1 MDLRQ
6 LRSFVVLAEE
16 LHFGRAASRL
26 GIAQPSLS
34 QQLQQLE
41 AELDIALVERTSRR
55 VCLTEA
61 GSVLLRGA
69 NRTLAE
75 ADRAATAVHDLR
87 SGRAGRLVIGS
98 LGAGLNGPLPDI
110 LRLVRAG
117 GAPFTIHARHFGD
130 SASQERELLAGTLD
144 VALLR
149 EVAHHRAIESR
160 EILSEP
166 FVAYVPADDPLAARG
181 QISLADLASH
191 PFVLWPRHLG
201 ESFYDIIID
210 ACSRHGFTPAIA
222 GVGDSLEAQLALVA
236 AGLGVSIQA
245 ASNQSLSRA
254 GVTMVR
260 LPPADISARL
270 RVAYHKWR
278 RPPALTQFLSA
289 LRETFGQ
296 T

>member
-26 GIAQPSLS
+26 GITQPSLS

-41 AELDIALVERTSRR
+41 IELGMALVERTSRR
-55 VCLTEA
+55 VSLTEA
-61 GSVLLRGA
+61 GSVLLQGA

-75 ADRAATAVHDLR
+75 ANRAAAAVHDLR

-98 LGAGLNGPLPDI
+98 LGAGLNGPLPGI
-110 LRLVRAG
+110 LRRARASG
-117 GAPFTIHARHFGD
+117 TPFTIHARHFAD

-144 VALLR
+144 IALLR
-149 EVAHHRAIESR
+149 EVSHHRAIESR
-160 EILSEP
+160 ELLSES
-166 FVAYVPADDPLAARG
+166 FVAYVPSGDPLAAHS
-181 QISLADLASH
+181 QISLDDLADH

-210 ACSRHGFTPAIA
+210 ACHRHGFTPVIA

-236 AGLGVSIQA
+236 AGVGVSVQA
-245 ASNQSLSRA
+245 ASNESLARTGA
-254 GVTMVR
+254 TMVR
-260 LPPADISARL
+260 LAPTGISAQL
-270 RVAYHKWR
+270 RVAYNKWR
-278 RPPALTQFLSA
+278 QSPAITQFLSA
-289 LRETFGQ
+289 LP
-296 T
+296 